1 MNKYSYFFFKI
12 SKRDPLESYLLQ
24 GRWAWLP
31 SQVSSQVS
39 LCVPCTG
46 SWLTAS
52 RRPVAEDQTP
62 SIKGSYSCNMDI
74 RKSSRPTRFPPT
86 LQALTPLSSKPNNQ
100 CIFHWENC
108 QTDTVG
114 TAFPFQRN
122 RSVCKISTTASFLL
136 LTRHYLALL
145 RDKRD

>member
-1 MNKYSYFFFKI
+1 MNKYSYFFF
-12 SKRDPLESYLLQ
+12 SKSLKEIPWKVTCCKDGGHDCLPRSLFVSHVQRPDWQLQ
-24 GRWAWLP
+24 GGLWQKTRH
-31 SQVSSQVS
+31 Q
-39 LCVPCTG
+39 
-46 SWLTAS
+46 AS
-52 RRPVAEDQTP
+52 REVTHATWISGRAVGQQD
-62 SIKGSYSCNMDI
+62 SLLL
-74 RKSSRPTRFPPT
+74 SRPSLP
-86 LQALTPLSSKPNNQ
+86 SSKPTNQ

-136 LTRHYLALL
+136 LTRHYLPLL